1 MTTSSYPPSLS
12 GSALDYT
19 HADGPDLLQRLDA
32 GYDWCEARLADGFDS
47 YQKYIDGPVGALIKA
62 HLRDGREVSGINFAS
77 QDYLSL
83 SSTSRVRD
91 AAREAVERH
100 GVHSAGSAA
109 LMGLSSLTNELERE
123 LADFTGFADCTL
135 FPFGWAAGY
144 GVITT
149 LLGPQD
155 HVLMDALAHACLQE
169 GARAATKNVHRYP
182 HLNSGAVERKLQRL
196 RAQAPDAG
204 ILVVTES
211 VFSMDSDSPDLP
223 VLQALCK
230 AHGATLL
237 VDVAH
242 DFGALGERGHG
253 VLEEQGMVGKLDL
266 LMGSFS
272 KTFAAPGGFVCGQRP
287 SLKWGLRYRCGP
299 STFTNAM
306 TPIQA
311 SVVRAALGVVRSPE
325 GRERRRQLLRNVQHL
340 RARLAELDFEVLG
353 RPTPIIP
360 VVVGDTAMGRVLT
373 KHALQLGAV
382 VNLVEYPAV
391 SAKSSRLRVQMMAD
405 HTLEQLDTFA
415 EILAEARALS
425 EAECQRFSEPPPKL
439 GFGAPRVPPAALV
452 PELGSSHE
460 AG

>member
-1 MTTSSYPPSLS
+1 MSTSSYPPSLS
-12 GSALDYT
+12 GSALDYM

-32 GYDWCEARLADGFDS
+32 GYDWCEARLVDGFDS
-47 YQKYIDGPVGALIKA
+47 YQKYIDGPVGTRIKA

-83 SSTSRVRD
+83 SSTSSVRD
-91 AAREAVERH
+91 AARDAVERH

-109 LMGLSSLTNELERE
+109 LMGLSSLTNDLERE
-123 LADFTGFADCTL
+123 LADFTGYADCTL

-149 LLGPQD
+149 LVGPQD
-155 HVLMDALAHACLQE
+155 HVLLDALAHACLQE
-169 GARAATKNVHRYP
+169 GARTATKNVHRFP
-182 HLNSGAVERKLQRL
+182 HLSSAAVERKLRRL
-196 RAQAPDAG
+196 GPLTPDAV
-204 ILVVTES
+204 ILVVSES

-223 VLQALCK
+223 ALQALCK
-230 AHGATLL
+230 EHGATLL

-242 DFGALGERGHG
+242 DFGALGDRGHG

-299 STFTNAM
+299 STFTNEM
-306 TPIQA
+306 TPIKA
-311 SVVRAALGVVRSPE
+311 SVVRAALGIVRSPE
-325 GRERRRQLLRNVQHL
+325 GRERRRQLLRNVQYL
-340 RARLAELDFEVLG
+340 RACLAELDFEVLG

-405 HTLEQLDTFA
+405 HTLDQLDAFA
-415 EILAEARALS
+415 EILAEARALA
-425 EAECQRFSEPPPKL
+425 EAECLRFSEPPPSR
-439 GFGAPRVPPAALV
+439 GFGAPRVPPAAHV

>member
-1 MTTSSYPPSLS
+1 MTISSYPPSLS
-12 GSALDYT
+12 GSALDFA

-32 GYDWCEARLADGFDS
+32 GYKWCEARLSDGFDS
-47 YQKYIDGPVGALIKA
+47 YQKYIDGPVGTLIKA
-62 HLRDGREVSGINFAS
+62 YLRDGREVSGINFAS

-83 SSTSRVRD
+83 SSASAVRD
-91 AAREAVERH
+91 AARDAVERH

-109 LMGLSSLTNELERE
+109 LMGLSSLTNDLERE
-123 LADFTGFADCTL
+123 LADFTGYADCTL

-149 LLGPQD
+149 LVGPHD
-155 HVLMDALAHACLQE
+155 HVVLDALAHACLQE
-169 GARAATKNVHRYP
+169 GARAATQNVHLFP
-182 HLNSGAVERKLQRL
+182 HLNHAAVERKLRRL
-196 RAQAPDAG
+196 RAQSAHTG

-211 VFSMDSDSPDLP
+211 VFSMDSDSPDLAA
-223 VLQALCK
+223 LQALC
-230 AHGATLL
+230 ASYGATLL

-242 DFGALGERGHG
+242 DLGALGERGHG
-253 VLEEQGMVGKLDL
+253 VLEEQGVVGKLDL
-266 LMGSFS
+266 LIGSFS
-272 KTFAAPGGFVCGQRP
+272 KTFAAPGGFVCSHRP

-306 TPIQA
+306 TPLQA
-311 SVVRAALGVVRSPE
+311 AVVRAALGIVRSRA
-325 GRERRRQLLRNVQHL
+325 GQERRRQLMRNVLYL
-340 RARLAELDFEVLG
+340 RARLAELGFEVLG

-360 VVVGDTAMGRVLT
+360 VVVGDTALGRVLT
-373 KHALQLGAV
+373 KHTLRLGAV

-391 SAKSSRLRVQMMAD
+391 SAKRSRLRVQMMAD

-425 EAECQRFSEPPPKL
+425 KAECLAFSEPPAAL
-439 GFGAPRVPPAALV
+439 AYHATHIPPAPPL
-452 PELGSSHE
+452 PELPSSHD